1 MNTDFLTNLPENVRL
16 GVLDGRGIALRRPS
30 WDCDWYWGF
39 GYLGNWD
46 CHFHLN
52 GLESMD
58 SECYRKNLFDQLKVF
73 FGDSLTIKDDKLLW
87 KFCEI
92 VTTIYTLR
100 EAAEVFYRGG
110 SNYSSNPDKPS
121 LVNKDYT
128 QHINETLI
136 PMQIMSLYKVL
147 KDAKTY

>member
-39 GYLGNWD
+39 GYLGNRD

-58 SECYRKNLFDQLKVF
+58 SECYRKNLFDQLK
-73 FGDSLTIKDDKLLW
+73 
-87 KFCEI
+87 
-92 VTTIYTLR
+92 
-100 EAAEVFYRGG
+100 G
-110 SNYSSNPDKPS
+110 SRCFSKILSVS
-121 LVNKDYT
+121 
-128 QHINETLI
+128 
-136 PMQIMSLYKVL
+136 
-147 KDAKTY
+147 